1 MVSRGKHERNHMNK
15 KIVRKYKEFRAAGW
29 RAQSALWAAKTVVE
43 FEEEESAG
51 NVRLTAEWE
60 QEDYFR
66 VYGEPDTEKEK
77 EEIIRAI
84 ELNGCYCVSGSFRVF
99 PDVPEDDRRSELWE
113 TADGVG
119 FCIYPDPLDPIQN
132 PYVIDV
138 MAETLR
144 RLDNARS
151 DNAD

>member
-1 MVSRGKHERNHMNK
+1 V
-15 KIVRKYKEFRAAGW
+15 AG
-29 RAQSALWAAKTVVE
+29 R
-43 FEEEESAG
+43 
-51 NVRLTAEWE
+51 
-60 QEDYFR
+60 
-66 VYGEPDTEKEK
+66 
-77 EEIIRAI
+77 
-84 ELNGCYCVSGSFRVF
+84 FRVF
-99 PDVPEDDRRSELWE
+99 PDSDDESEKDLWE
-113 TADGVG
+113 TSDGVG